1 MEQTVSTKK
10 KEACIIANQQIF
22 KYVKYLVDDNILYWG
37 IVKIYWDKNRNE
49 FVPNKPK

>member
-22 KYVKYLVDDNILYWG
+22 KYVKYLVDDNIQ
-37 IVKIYWDKNRNE
+37 NRNE